1 MAGIR
6 VCAIEQ
12 VPDGGALALEL
23 PVEGQTSALVAVRRG
38 AQVWVYRN
46 RCPHFSVPLD
56 YEPGAFC
63 TYQQRLLM
71 CAHHSAMFRF
81 EDGYCIDGPC
91 RGARLDSIAVV
102 ERDAALWLA
111 EVKPAPRVGALMKG
125 GI

>member
-1 MAGIR
+1 MAPIR

-12 VPDGGALALEL
+12 VPDGGALALEI
-23 PVEGQTSALVAVRRG
+23 PVEGKNTPLVAVRRG
-38 AQVWVYRN
+38 TQVWVYRN

-81 EDGYCIDGPC
+81 EDGHCIDGPC
-91 RGARLDSIAVV
+91 LGARLDSVPVV
-102 ERDAALWLA
+102 QHSEALWLGD
-111 EVKPAPRVGALMKG
+111 VH
-125 GI
+125 